1 MNLPFASTSFST
13 DIYAGHGLI
22 NCRHQ
27 SLKSS
32 SKNIYLKRD
41 FAAVVYLSEAHS
53 PPMTPLPPSLAHCMR
68 VYCIIIH
75 EGKGGRELTREKV
88 RGATVHKTWL
98 KIPT

>member
-1 MNLPFASTSFST
+1 M
-13 DIYAGHGLI
+13 
-22 NCRHQ
+22 
-27 SLKSS
+27 SL
-32 SKNIYLKRD
+32 SKKIDLYRD

-68 VYCIIIH
+68 VYCILIH
-75 EGKGGRELTREKV
+75 EGKGGGRELTREKV